1 MTISNWTRAAL
12 RLGLGAVACMG
23 IAPASAHA
31 QDEAAARALFS
42 DGRRLMKA
50 GRYEDA
56 CAKFEAAKKLYTSS
70 GLLLNLAACHEHL
83 NRTASAWAEFGD
95 AAFAASSSGRGSDE
109 AEAKR
114 RQAALEP
121 KLTRVA
127 IRVTAPVQDEVV
139 RRDGAPIDRAAWE
152 SAIPVD
158 PGQHTLTAEAA
169 GHTSW
174 SATINAVEPGKTV
187 TVEVPALAEVPH
199 PEVKAPVADA
209 ASTGSAEAPASAP
222 APGKTQR
229 VIGIV
234 VGGSGV
240 VAMGVSG
247 VIAIMAKSQYDTA
260 TGESGP
266 ARHNDSVDAGN
277 LADVASVVLVAGAVA
292 TAAGAVLWLTAPR
305 APVAV
310 GTNGTGVFLAGS
322 FQ

>member
-1 MTISNWTRAAL
+1 L
-12 RLGLGAVACMG
+12 RLGVAVVACLG
-23 IAPASAHA
+23 IAPVTAHA

-42 DGRRLMKA
+42 DGRRLMK
-50 GRYEDA
+50 GGHYEEA

-70 GLLLNLAACHEHL
+70 GLLLNLADCHEHV

-95 AAFAASSSGRGSDE
+95 AAFAASSSGRGTDE

-127 IRVTAPVQDEVV
+127 IRVNAPVQDEVV

-158 PGQHTLTAEAA
+158 PGQHTLTAEAT
-169 GHTSW
+169 GHTPW
-174 SATINAVEPGKTV
+174 STTINATEPGKTV
-187 TVEVPALAEVPH
+187 TIEVPALAEVPH
-199 PEVKAPVADA
+199 TDTKISDAAPTAPV
-209 ASTGSAEAPASAP
+209 EAPPSGP
-222 APGKTQR
+222 PPGKTQR
-229 VIGIV
+229 TIGIV
-234 VGGSGV
+234 VGGAGI

-247 VIAIMAKSQYDTA
+247 VLGLMAKSQYDTA
-260 TGESGP
+260 TGETGS
-266 ARHNDSVDAGN
+266 ARHTDSVSASN

-310 GTNGTGVFLAGS
+310 GTNGTGVILAGS